1 MSKMRPATAKILFHS
16 EGLGTPNVDLVR
28 QRAEEIAL
36 INGRTEHTEADW
48 QQAKYE
54 IHGTHHV
61 DDEPA
66 EEMGAAE
73 MVSGQDML
81 SSDVGHH
88 MPKLA
93 MEDDGNVV
101 EELIREGMEE
111 AEHEQM
117 LESCREQ
124 NAAAEGEEKED

>member
-1 MSKMRPATAKILFHS
+1 MRPATAKILFHS
-16 EGLGTPNVDLVR
+16 DGLGTPNVDLVR
-28 QRAEEIAL
+28 QRADEIAL
-36 INGRTEHTEADW
+36 INGRKEHTEADW

-66 EEMGAAE
+66 EELGATA
-73 MVSGQDML
+73 MVSGHDML
-81 SSDVGHH
+81 AADVGHH
-88 MPKLA
+88 LPKLG

-124 NAAAEGEEKED
+124 NLQAADDEKED